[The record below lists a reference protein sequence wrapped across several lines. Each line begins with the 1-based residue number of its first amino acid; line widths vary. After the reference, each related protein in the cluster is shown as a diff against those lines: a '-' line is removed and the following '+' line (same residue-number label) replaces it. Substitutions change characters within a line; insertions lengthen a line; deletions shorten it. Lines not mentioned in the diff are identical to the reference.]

1 MLPSDID
8 GQGTLELSD
17 QLTAIAPDRPA
28 GSDADLQAAQWVKGQ
43 LAQVPGGAGRV
54 QTQDLVAN
62 ADGDRVSLRNVY
74 LVVPGSGGL
83 RPLPGI
89 VVLAPRD
96 TPAGV
101 SGGASATAVMLR
113 LARASATTRHE
124 RPHLFVSVD
133 GNTVGNAGTRWFL
146 RRFSSFP
153 LEAAIVLD
161 GPGDAQGDR
170 VHVWIR
176 GRTDRQSAGLA
187 PFAER
192 AIGRAGG
199 RADASPSLVDQLLG
213 LAVPQTFGDQG
224 AAIALGLSAV
234 TLSGR
239 PDSPLSPAPAPT
251 AERMELVANAANDLL
266 GALDSTAR
274 VPSAD
279 GGLELA
285 GKRLRPTATRLA
297 LLLLALPVLAL
308 AVDAAAGLRRA
319 RVPLVP
325 GIRAVAL
332 RALPLLGALAV
343 AYLLALGGLLPRPAA
358 GVPPLP
364 AEARFG
370 AAAALGLVVAVAAG
384 VLASVWTGRRARRL
398 DVTRAAEGTAALVA
412 LGVVLV
418 RAVDREP
425 LRPGPG
431 PPRGAR
437 GGGGPRRAAALAPA
451 RPGRRGR
458 PADPRP
464 DPEHVGP
471 PRLQPDLR
479 GVVPGGDH
487 HRRRARGGGA
497 DRGDAGHRL
506 RVDHDPARPAARP
519 QGPRHRAAPPPGR
532 LRPPAIVGTG
542 GRTPR
547 LRLGGHPGLQR
558 ARVGAT
564 PGGGAAGG
572 APDPRPPDRGPVRG
586 RRVDR
591 RHVRG
596 PRRPGRRRARDRR
609 RSPAAQLRQ
618 GRGPHGGLP
627 RGAGDA
633 IVTIDGDL
641 QDDPAEI
648 PRLLAELEAGADL
661 VSGWKRE
668 RQDSWSKRA
677 ASRVFNGV
685 TVAHVRRPAC
695 TT

>member
-1 MLPSDID
+1 MLNVRLYRTCWLVAGVALIVALLTLETPDTGSEPVLPSDID
-8 GQGTLELSD
+8 GQGTLTLSD

-43 LAQVPGGAGRV
+43 LAQVPGAAGRV

-62 ADGDRVSLRNVY
+62 ANGDRVSLRNVY

-89 VVLAPRD
+89 LVLAPRD
-96 TPAGV
+96 TPVGV

-133 GNTVGNAGTRWFL
+133 GSTVGNAGTRWFL

-199 RADASPSLVDQLLG
+199 RADASPSLADQLLG

-239 PDSPLSPAPAPT
+239 PDSPLSSAPAPT

-274 VPSAD
+274 VPNAD
-279 GGLELA
+279 GSLELA

-308 AVDAAAGLRRA
+308 AVDAAAALRRA

-325 GIRAVAL
+325 GLRAVGF
-332 RALPLLGALAV
+332 RALPLLAALAV

-370 AAAALGLVVAVAAG
+370 ATAALGLVVAIAAG
-384 VLASVWTGRRARRL
+384 VVASVWTGRRARRL
-398 DVTRAAEGTAALVA
+398 DVTRAGEGTAALVA
-412 LGVVLV
+412 LGLVLV
-418 RAVDREP
+418 LLWIVSPFALVLALPAAHAAAVAPAAR
-425 LRPGPG
+425 RPWHLVALAVVAALPILALILNMSGHLDSNPIFAAWYLMVTTTS
-431 PPRGAR
+431 GAR
-437 GGGGPRRAAALAPA
+437 GAVGPIAAALVVACVWSMALYVLLRARKGRAAA
-451 RPGRRGR
+451 RPRRR
-458 PADPRP
+458 VASA
-464 DPEHVGP
+464 
-471 PRLQPDLR
+471 PRL
-479 GVVPGGDH
+479 
-487 HRRRARGGGA
+487 
-497 DRGDAGHRL
+497 
-506 RVDHDPARPAARP
+506 
-519 QGPRHRAAPPPGR
+519 
-532 LRPPAIVGTG
+532 
-542 GRTPR
+542 
-547 LRLGGHPGLQR
+547 
-558 ARVGAT
+558 
-564 PGGGAAGG
+564 
-572 APDPRPPDRGPVRG
+572 
-586 RRVDR
+586 
-591 RHVRG
+591 
-596 PRRPGRRRARDRR
+596 
-609 RSPAAQLRQ
+609 
-618 GRGPHGGLP
+618 
-627 RGAGDA
+627 
-633 IVTIDGDL
+633 
-641 QDDPAEI
+641 
-648 PRLLAELEAGADL
+648 
-661 VSGWKRE
+661 
-668 RQDSWSKRA
+668 
-677 ASRVFNGV
+677 
-685 TVAHVRRPAC
+685 
-695 TT
+695 